1 MEVSIK
7 VKGLDSLMGRLD
19 KLDNKLDR
27 VEILEKVANKVKEIA
42 KELCP
47 VDTGR
52 LKRSIDYRIRGHSAE
67 IYTNVH
73 YAPFVEFG
81 TGRRGDG
88 SYPYQNEI
96 DIDLG
101 YGYINGQFAQ
111 PYLYPALKLNE
122 EDILK
127 EFKNK
132 LKE

>member
-7 VKGLDSLMGRLD
+7 IKNVDSLINRLE
-19 KLDNKLDR
+19 KLENKLDKS
-27 VEILEKVANKVKEIA
+27 EILKKIAEKIKATA

-47 VDTGR
+47 VDTGK
-52 LKRSIDYRIRGHSAE
+52 LKNSIDYRIKENSAE

-73 YAPFVEFG
+73 YAPYVEFG

-88 SYPYQNEI
+88 SYPYQDEI
-96 DIDLG
+96 DINLG

-111 PYLYPALKLNE
+111 PYLYPALKLSE
-122 EDILK
+122 EEILK